1 MVRATSLDG
10 IEATHIFAS
19 AKDCLSSAKR
29 TLDALSKGVH
39 RPGAEID
46 VLLRKLA
53 RVTFG
58 NIVAVTRAEQLHAT
72 WAAAAEEAGEK
83 EGEGGGAEGEEGT
96 RKVAAAGG
104 AGAVQIEMDYSEGI
118 MFPVLTVSE
127 KVEKVET
134 VEKVEAIEGK
144 AEKSW

>member
-83 EGEGGGAEGEEGT
+83 EGEGGGA
-96 RKVAAAGG
+96 
-104 AGAVQIEMDYSEGI
+104 GAVQIEMDYSEGI

>member
-83 EGEGGGAEGEEGT
+83 EGEEGT

>member
-19 AKDCLSSAKR
+19 AKDCLGSAKR

-72 WAAAAEEAGEK
+72 WVAAAEEAGEPG
-83 EGEGGGAEGEEGT
+83 EGGGGGAEGGGGKG
-96 RKVAAAGG
+96 KVAAAGG

-127 KVEKVET
+127 KVK
-134 VEKVEAIEGK
+134 KVEAIEGK
-144 AEKSW
+144 AEKS

>member
-72 WAAAAEEAGEK
+72 WAAA
-83 EGEGGGAEGEEGT
+83 
-96 RKVAAAGG
+96 GG